1 METAAIQAHVPSDV
15 LFDFF
20 DQRER
25 PNVLPYRAAVVSPT
39 PRNKTPDKPTMQ
51 SSLVMKPPST
61 RIKAKVGAKA
71 HPISR
76 YICVTISFPW
86 PSLPSQ
92 ND

>member
-1 METAAIQAHVPSDV
+1 
-15 LFDFF
+15 
-20 DQRER
+20 
-25 PNVLPYRAAVVSPT
+25 
-39 PRNKTPDKPTMQ
+39 
-51 SSLVMKPPST
+51 VMKPPST